1 MATPQSIRYL
11 NELRALNVLFRKGA
25 MSRAA
30 LARELGLNRSS
41 MGNIIANLVSDQMV
55 VERADLERTETRTGR
70 PGIAVELS
78 PGGGAFIGAEIGVD
92 RLGVVAIDL
101 STKLLYRDS
110 VSFPTA
116 ERPADESIDAVI
128 GMIRE
133 AIAKSGGPGEV
144 RGLCVTLPALLDRKG
159 LVINGLL
166 LGWQQV
172 PLRTLLQGKF
182 GEDFPIIIE
191 NDANAFGI
199 AETYK
204 EPSNRSDTKAFL
216 MIENGVG
223 GGIVVGGKLFR
234 GSYGHAAEFGQ
245 IVLGGEGFF
254 RGRTRPGHLEGY
266 VGKDAIL
273 ARYHWHG
280 ADPQSTLDDLLAAI
294 GRSESIALKTAHD
307 WGQKLALGLTQITS
321 VLNPSAIVLGGSVA
335 PVFDVVADDILGAMR
350 KEFIEGF
357 RMPEIRVSALGIDG
371 PSLGGAMLMHQ
382 QMFSV
387 DEKVLHH
394 GEQSASASA

>member
-11 NELRALNVLFRKGA
+11 NELRALNVLFHRGG

-41 MGNIIANLVSDQMV
+41 MGNIIANLAADELV

-70 PGIAVELS
+70 PGIAIELN
-78 PGGGAFIGAEIGVD
+78 PAGGTFIGAEIGVD
-92 RLGVVAIDL
+92 RLGVVAVDL
-101 STKLLYRDS
+101 SATLLHRQS
-110 VSFPTA
+110 VDFPTA
-116 ERPADESIDAVI
+116 ERASDESIGTIIA
-128 GMIRE
+128 MIRE
-133 AIAKSGGPGEV
+133 TIARIRGLGEI
-144 RGLCVTLPALLDRKG
+144 RGLCVTLPALLDHKG
-159 LVINGLL
+159 VVVNGLL
-166 LGWQQV
+166 LGWQNV
-172 PLRTLLQGKF
+172 PLRALLLGQF
-182 GEDFPIIIE
+182 GEDIPIVIE

-199 AETYK
+199 AETYRDH
-204 EPSNRSDTKAFL
+204 STRTDTKAFL
-216 MIENGVG
+216 LIENGVG

-234 GSYGHAAEFGQ
+234 GSFGHAAEFGQ

-254 RGRTRPGHLEGY
+254 RGRTRPGHMESF

-280 ADPQSTLDDLLAAI
+280 ADPKSSFEDLLAAI
-294 GRSESIALKTAHD
+294 REGEALAMKTAHD
-307 WGQKLALGLTQITS
+307 WGQKLALGMTQITS
-321 VLNPSAIVLGGSVA
+321 ILNPGAIVLGGSVA
-335 PVFDVVADDILGAMR
+335 PVFEAVADEVVATMR
-350 KEFIEGF
+350 NEFLEGF
-357 RMPEIRVSALGIDG
+357 RMPEIRVSSLGVDA

-394 GEQSASASA
+394 GEQPASASV